1 MPAEFTITLCVC
13 PSCGEEKSTMQQ
25 YCGKC
30 GSKLIVNGLFIEVE
44 NGEIKEVRLT
54 K

>member
-1 MPAEFTITLCVC
+1 MGFTITLCVC
-13 PSCGEEKSTMQQ
+13 PGCGEEKSGLHK

-30 GSKLIVNGLFIEVE
+30 GSRLIVNGLFIIVE
-44 NGEIKEVRLT
+44 DGEIKEVRLT